1 MFGGRVPGI
10 GGGVGAEV
18 GPQNPHVF
26 WQYFLMWE
34 LVLQNLV
41 NRLQL
46 DALSLHA
53 DANATRAK
61 AKANNNFILIDRPAQ
76 ANPD

>member
-53 DANATRAK
+53 DANAT
-61 AKANNNFILIDRPAQ
+61 ANNNFILIDRSAQ